1 MGYIGNSS
9 DNNVVTV
16 TGVGAT
22 WNLSSILYIG
32 NVGSFNTLT
41 IANGASVTN
50 VNGIIGNDPLAHNNR
65 VRVTGNS
72 SVWDSGSGDV
82 FVGNSG
88 YANSL
93 TIDGGGQVFGGYG
106 FIGTDPVTG
115 VASNNSVRVSGSGS
129 IWHNSADLYVGYF
142 GSSNSLTIDSG
153 GMVSN
158 NFGFIGFDDGSFGSS
173 SNKVLVTGAG
183 SVWSNAADLVIGH
196 GNGSSSNSLTI
207 AAGGVVFNNYATIG
221 KDFTANNNTVLVTGS
236 GSIWTNSFDLY
247 VGETG
252 SFNSLT
258 IASSG
263 MVFSATGTIGSD
275 ANAHNNMAVVMGAG
289 SSWINNGDLWIGW
302 RGSYNSLIIT
312 SSGLVA
318 NANGYIGDGTNA
330 GNNTVVVANGAV
342 WSGGNLF
349 VGNNGFDNSMVI
361 TNGGR
366 VSYNNSYVGR
376 TTFASNNSALVS
388 GSGSIWT
395 NSGEIRMGDFG
406 SSNSLTIANSGV
418 VVDGFGYIGAVDG
431 ASNNSALVSGSGSIW
446 GSTNGFAVGYGGSF
460 NSLVIT
466 NGGVVL
472 NATTGGV
479 GILSSAAFNSALI
492 SGSGSAWSNGS
503 GLVVG
508 YFGSGNQLTINNGG
522 QMASGDSS
530 IGGDAGATNNTALVT
545 GSGSRWM
552 VTVESGSLNV
562 GEAGSFNSLTIAN
575 SGQVASVSGQ
585 IGSQAG
591 ASNNSVLVTGAG
603 SVWSSSD
610 RVTVGQGGAFNQL
623 IITNGGT
630 VLSSNGFIGFTS
642 SASNN
647 SALVSGAGSLWS
659 NANNFSVG
667 DAGPGARLTV
677 SNNGTVTAPYMVAGS
692 STTSTGNYI
701 TVSGGNLYA
710 TNTAAT
716 GTLEIRRG
724 TLTLNSGTVTVN
736 QLVATNFASSSI
748 NFNGGTLNSGGGSI
762 NNGSLFRVGNGLSG
776 ATLHLVGGNHSF
788 ANGLFIN
795 TNAMLTGAGA
805 ITGAITVSGTIA
817 PGDSTG
823 IITGSGDLTLLSGAL
838 LQMHLAGTNA
848 WLFDQINLAGAL
860 NFGGTL
866 TVSLLDGFVPQ
877 VGDRFDLFDFSG
889 TTGAFSQTNLP
900 DLSGSLFWDTSL
912 LYTSGEIFADSS
924 SSAPVTN
931 VINAVLVNYP
941 GIYMVG
947 TNGAGNGLII
957 TNAGV
962 LVSSAGV
969 VGNSRISSNNYAWV
983 TGAGSLWTNS
993 GDLTVGATGSY
1004 NRLTIINTGIVMN
1017 SMGFIGY
1024 DASASNNSALVSG
1037 NGSIW
1042 SNTNGFGVGY
1052 SGSFNSLVIT
1062 NGGVVINATTGG
1074 VGILPGANFNRV
1086 LISGSGSV
1094 WSNGSG
1100 FAMGLFGMGNQLTVN
1115 DGGRLV
1121 TSDASFGENAGANS
1135 NVVVVTDPNSIW
1147 RNSGDMTIGFATVG
1161 NQLIITNGGKVR
1173 VLGTFR
1179 LGTNSSLLNS
1189 AMLYVGGNF
1198 ENASTNQAA
1207 NNFSG
1212 TNIFNG
1218 SSVGG
1223 SWNIQNVEVASA
1235 FAKPGLGA
1243 ATNFYFGTVLV
1254 GDAASGSNA
1263 WVRLVDNQIN
1273 MVGGGNETFGA
1284 SNVVVALAQSVL
1296 DLNNRTS
1303 FIWNLSNSGTIL
1315 QTNSGPPGVVTR
1327 LDIVNTFTNAGTV
1340 LIGNGSVL
1348 QFSNA
1353 FVNAG
1358 VVELLAGGV
1367 LTNFVAGGVLTNNG
1381 SGSISGDGLIAA
1393 LIRNDGIITATGG
1406 TLRLSAGFN
1415 DGTLGNPVNA
1425 GVLQALGGSANLQ
1438 VEQSFTNTGTI
1449 LASNAAAFT
1458 TTASAPVRNDNLIA
1472 IANQS
1477 TATFGAVVKNS
1488 GSGTIRVSNQSL
1500 LRFNAGLTNNGALVF
1515 GPAPNPSTA
1524 IITGTLMLGNNGIIS
1539 MTYTNDTLVMRG
1551 NFINSSTNNMEFDTR
1566 YGMIVFGGTTPLSS
1580 LGAATNTFEVA
1591 STNRG
1596 PSFLGFNKNFS
1607 IGTLNITNHIEFVNN
1622 INNGGGLGTNEALYV
1637 DVLHLF
1643 DGATLKL
1650 SQLTIYVGIEFIY
1663 EDSNGTKVLRGGAG
1677 DAITESNK
1685 DSFGLVN
1692 VFLVN
1697 GGQIVFVPEP
1707 SSAALL
1713 LMGAGLAWSLR
1724 RRRARQR

>member
-1 MGYIGNSS
+1 MEIRSSHFRSRYRLAFGGLLVAFACILRAQAQTPPTPVNINDGNAYNITAPLDNGNADAYIGDNISGNTLTITAPGTLTGVILGYIGNASTS

-16 TGVGAT
+16 TGIGAT
-22 WNLSSILYIG
+22 WNLSSYLYIG
-32 NVGSFNTLT
+32 NVGSFNSLT

-50 VNGIIGNDPLAHNNR
+50 VNGIIGNDPLANNNS
-65 VRVTGNS
+65 VRVTGNGS
-72 SVWDSGSGDV
+72 IWDNGGGDV

-93 TIDGGGQVFGGYG
+93 AIDAGGQVYGGYG
-106 FIGTDPVTG
+106 FIGTDPLTG
-115 VASNNSVRVSGSGS
+115 VASNNSVRVSGASS
-129 IWHNSADLYVGYF
+129 IWHNSADLYVGYLS
-142 GSSNSLTIDSG
+142 SSNSLIIDSG

-247 VGETG
+247 IGETG

-263 MVFSATGTIGSD
+263 MVFSANGTIGSD
-275 ANAHNNMAVVMGAG
+275 ANAHNNMAVVTGAG

-330 GNNTVVVANGAV
+330 GNNSVVVANGAV

-349 VGNNGFDNSMVI
+349 VGNNGFGNSVVI
-361 TNGGR
+361 TNGGQ

-395 NSGEIRMGDFG
+395 NSGEIRVGDFG

-418 VVDGFGYIGAVDG
+418 AVDGFGYIGAVDG

-479 GILSSAAFNSALI
+479 GILSSAVFNSALI
-492 SGSGSAWSNGS
+492 SGSGSAWSNAS
-503 GLVVG
+503 GFAVG
-508 YFGSGNQLTINNGG
+508 YFGSDNQLTINSGG
-522 QMASGDSS
+522 QLASGDSS
-530 IGGDAGATNNTALVT
+530 IGGDAGATNNVVLVT

-552 VTVESGSLNV
+552 VGAESGSLNI
-562 GEAGSFNSLTIAN
+562 GEAGSGNSLTIAN
-575 SGQVASVSGQ
+575 GGQVVNTDGF
-585 IGSQAG
+585 IGNQTSAN
-591 ASNNSVLVTGAG
+591 NNSVLVT
-603 SVWSSSD
+603 D
-610 RVTVGQGGAFNQL
+610 
-623 IITNGGT
+623 
-630 VLSSNGFIGFTS
+630 SN
-642 SASNN
+642 
-647 SALVSGAGSLWS
+647 
-659 NANNFSVG
+659 
-667 DAGPGARLTV
+667 
-677 SNNGTVTAPYMVAGS
+677 
-692 STTSTGNYI
+692 
-701 TVSGGNLYA
+701 
-710 TNTAAT
+710 
-716 GTLEIRRG
+716 
-724 TLTLNSGTVTVN
+724 
-736 QLVATNFASSSI
+736 
-748 NFNGGTLNSGGGSI
+748 
-762 NNGSLFRVGNGLSG
+762 
-776 ATLHLVGGNHSF
+776 
-788 ANGLFIN
+788 
-795 TNAMLTGAGA
+795 
-805 ITGAITVSGTIA
+805 
-817 PGDSTG
+817 
-823 IITGSGDLTLLSGAL
+823 
-838 LQMHLAGTNA
+838 
-848 WLFDQINLAGAL
+848 
-860 NFGGTL
+860 
-866 TVSLLDGFVPQ
+866 
-877 VGDRFDLFDFSG
+877 
-889 TTGAFSQTNLP
+889 
-900 DLSGSLFWDTSL
+900 
-912 LYTSGEIFADSS
+912 
-924 SSAPVTN
+924 
-931 VINAVLVNYP
+931 
-941 GIYMVG
+941 
-947 TNGAGNGLII
+947 
-957 TNAGV
+957 
-962 LVSSAGV
+962 
-969 VGNSRISSNNYAWV
+969 
-983 TGAGSLWTNS
+983 SLWTNS
-993 GDLTVGATGSY
+993 GNIYLGLAGSF
-1004 NRLTIINTGIVMN
+1004 NQLTIVNTGIVVN

-1024 DASASNNSALVSG
+1024 DVGASNNSALVSG

-1042 SNTNGFGVGY
+1042 GNTNGFGVGY
-1052 SGSFNSLVIT
+1052 GGSFNSLIIT
-1062 NGGVVINATTGG
+1062 NGGMVINATTGG
-1074 VGILPGANFNRV
+1074 VGILAGANYNTA
-1086 LISGSGSV
+1086 LISGGGSV
-1094 WSNGSG
+1094 WSNGQG
-1100 FAMGLFGMGNQLTVN
+1100 FAMGLFGKGNRLTIN
-1115 DGGRLV
+1115 DSGRLV
-1121 TSDASFGENAGANS
+1121 TSDASFGENDGANS
-1135 NVVVVTDPNSIW
+1135 NVVMVTDPGSVW

-1198 ENASTNQAA
+1198 ENAATNQAA

-1218 SSVGG
+1218 SSGGG
-1223 SWNIQNVEVASA
+1223 SWNVQNVEVASA

-1273 MVGGGNETFGA
+1273 TVGGGNETFGA
-1284 SNVVVALAQSVL
+1284 SNVVIALAQSVL
-1296 DLNNRTS
+1296 DLNNQTS
-1303 FIWNLSNSGTIL
+1303 FVWNLSNTGTIL
-1315 QTNSGPPGVVTR
+1315 QTNSAPPGVVTR
-1327 LDIVNTFTNAGTV
+1327 LDIVNTFTNSGSV
-1340 LIGNGSVL
+1340 IIGNGSVL

-1367 LTNFVAGGVLTNNG
+1367 LTNFVGGGVLTNN
-1381 SGSISGDGLIAA
+1381 SSIAGDGLIAA
-1393 LIRNDGIITATGG
+1393 LIRNAGTITATGG
-1406 TLRLSAGFN
+1406 TLRLSAGFD

-1425 GVLQALGGSANLQ
+1425 GVLQAIGAGATLD
-1438 VEQSFTNTGTI
+1438 VVQSFINTGTI
-1449 LASNAAAFT
+1449 AITNAAF
-1458 TTASAPVRNDNLIA
+1458 SSLGLVNQNIVRVD
-1472 IANQS
+1472 NQS
-1477 TATFGAVVKNS
+1477 TAAFNGAVTNAAGAS
-1488 GSGTIRVSNQSL
+1488 IRVSNQSL
-1500 LRFNAGLTNNGALVF
+1500 LQFNGSVVNHGTLSLV
-1515 GPAPNPSTA
+1515 NPSTA
-1524 IITGTLMLGNNGIIS
+1524 IITGVLTLGPAGILSMPQTNNVLILRS
-1539 MTYTNDTLVMRG
+1539 
-1551 NFINSSTNNMEFDTR
+1551 NFINGSTNNMDFDTR
-1566 YGMIVFGGTTPLSS
+1566 YGTVFFGGSTPLAG

-1596 PSFLGFNKNFS
+1596 SSLLGFDHNFAV
-1607 IGTLNITNHIEFVNN
+1607 GTLNITNHVQFVNN

-1643 DGATLKL
+1643 DGATIKL
-1650 SQLTIYVGIEFIY
+1650 SQLTLYVG
-1663 EDSNGTKVLRGGAG
+1663 
-1677 DAITESNK
+1677 
-1685 DSFGLVN
+1685 VN
-1692 VFLVN
+1692 FVDEATGQTFNSGVINEGNVHNFLGFDLSTHVFLDS

-1713 LMGAGLAWSLR
+1713 LMGAGFAWSRR
-1724 RRRARQR
+1724 RRRARRQ